1 MNYSQNQLSPFAAN
15 NSSPIAVRIDDDVSM
30 TENYYIVEVVGKLF
44 VQDGHDRINSQIML
58 EKTVEY
64 YVPANMKLDSWKVL
78 EEEHF
83 NRTHF
88 YESGYNKIF
97 IERVENDSGEYYY
110 RKHLEGS
117 DNLFATI
124 DYETVDGN
132 DWVKEKFAKYM
143 IVKCDKKSYGSYM
156 NIGAEK
162 CSDYKVPMTFKNNP

>member
-1 MNYSQNQLSPFAAN
+1 MS
-15 NSSPIAVRIDDDVSM
+15 
-30 TENYYIVEVVGKLF
+30 ENYYIVEVVGKLF
-44 VQDGHDRINSQIML
+44 VQDDHDRINSKIML
-58 EKTVEY
+58 ENTVGY

-110 RKHLEGS
+110 RKRLEGS
-117 DNLFATI
+117 DILFRTI
-124 DYETVDGN
+124 DHETVDGN

-143 IVKCDKKSYGSYM
+143 IVKCDKKSYGSY
-156 NIGAEK
+156 ISDGATKGE
-162 CSDYKVPMTFKNNP
+162 SHKVPMTFKNNP